1 MKIKLIAV
9 DLDGTLLND
18 KQEISYETK
27 EALQKASRSGIK
39 IVPCSG
45 RPFPGIKEYLD
56 QLDLQD
62 PNQYAV
68 AFNGALVLN
77 AQGNAVVEELLSHQ
91 DFQFFERIAQ
101 QLKANFHVEVR
112 DKFITLNH
120 FVNYYLSRESWLT
133 RMPIEVC
140 ELKDI
145 AKDLKFTKAMFS
157 GAPSEMERVY
167 RGLPQEVIEKYNV
180 STSDETLI
188 EINSKQA
195 SKGNALKELA
205 RKLNLKQDEVMIFG
219 DQKNDISMFDVPDF
233 YKVAMGNAVL
243 EIKKRANY
251 VTRTNN
257 EDGIAYAIRRLVF
270 NE

>member
-1 MKIKLIAV
+1 MNIKLIAV

-18 KQEISYETK
+18 KQEVSGETR
-27 EALQKASRSGIK
+27 EALQTASKMGIK

-56 QLDLQD
+56 ELDLKD
-62 PNQYAV
+62 PNQYVV

-77 AQGNAVVEELLSHQ
+77 SEGKPVVEELLNYN
-91 DFQFFERIAQ
+91 DFLFFERIAEKLQ
-101 QLKANFHVEVR
+101 ANFHIELR
-112 DKFITLNH
+112 DKFITLDH
-120 FVNYYLSRESWLT
+120 FINYYLSRESWLT
-133 RMPIEVC
+133 RMPIQVS

-145 AKDLKFTKAMFS
+145 SEEIKFTKAMFS
-157 GAPSEMERVY
+157 GSPAEMDNIY
-167 RGLPQEVIEKYNV
+167 QKLPKDVIEKYNV

-205 RKLNLKQDEVMIFG
+205 KKLNLKQEEVMIFG
-219 DQKNDISMFDVPDF
+219 DQKNDISMFDVPGF
-233 YKVAMGNAVL
+233 YKVAMGNAVS

-251 VTRTNN
+251 ITKTNN
-257 EDGIAYAIRRLVF
+257 ENGIAYALKRLVF

>member
-1 MKIKLIAV
+1 MKTKLIAV

-18 KQEISYETK
+18 KQEISVKTR
-27 EALQKASRSGIK
+27 EALQKASRLGIK

-62 PNQYAV
+62 PNQYVV

-77 AQGNAVVEELLSHQ
+77 AQGNAVVEELLSYQ
-91 DFQFFERIAQ
+91 DFLFFEKIAQ
-101 QLKANFHVEVR
+101 QLKANFHIEVS
-112 DKFITLNH
+112 DKFITLDH
-120 FVNYYLSRESWLT
+120 FINYYLSRESGLT
-133 RMPIEVC
+133 RMSIEVC
-140 ELKDI
+140 GFKDI

-167 RGLPQEVIEKYNV
+167 RHLPKEVIEKYNV
-180 STSDETLI
+180 STSDKTLI

-205 RKLNLKQDEVMIFG
+205 QKLNLRQDEIMIFG

-257 EDGIAYAIRRLVF
+257 EDGIAYAIRRLIF